1 MEYLVIASI
10 VQSLMSDDW
19 DWEQVRNVNVGDVS
33 TIYHYILELV
43 QTLQLE
49 LALFERKQD
58 SIEKLLERTIFK
70 WDIFRQQ
77 NMVIKI

>member
-33 TIYHYILELV
+33 TIYNCIV
-43 QTLQLE
+43 
-49 LALFERKQD
+49 
-58 SIEKLLERTIFK
+58 
-70 WDIFRQQ
+70 
-77 NMVIKI
+77 

>member
-33 TIYHYILELV
+33 TIYNYILELV

>member
-19 DWEQVRNVNVGDVS
+19 DWEQVCNVNVGDVS
-33 TIYHYILELV
+33 AIYQYILELV
-43 QTLQLE
+43 QTLQLD

-58 SIEKLLERTIFK
+58 SFEKLLERTIFK

>member
-19 DWEQVRNVNVGDVS
+19 NWEQVSNVNVGDVS
-33 TIYHYILELV
+33 TIYHYIIELV
-43 QTLQLE
+43 QTLQLD

-58 SIEKLLERTIFK
+58 SIEKLLQMTIFR
-70 WDIFRQQ
+70 WNIFRQQ
-77 NMVIKI
+77 NMIIKI